1 MALITRRHFARQ
13 MAFAAALCGRPHW
26 AIGESHGP
34 FDADKQNGAP
44 PDPQTIRKLA
54 SQIVGQVITPQ
65 AADYDAARSI
75 FNRAFDRHP
84 AVIVRCGSPSDV
96 ARSLD
101 FAQAQH
107 LPLAVR
113 AGGHS
118 RLGFGMCDGGV
129 VIDLSAM
136 TRVDVDVTKR
146 VARAEAGAL
155 VRDLDTATQQFG
167 LATTSGGCPTVGIA
181 GFTLGGGEGR
191 LMEKYGAACDNLLW
205 AQVVTVDGRQVE
217 ASPKSN
223 PDLFWAIRG
232 GGGNFGVVT
241 ALEYQLHPVDQ
252 VLSGALTYPPGR
264 IPDLLQAYVKFL
276 AGAPDEMDAFAQLLP
291 SEQGRKLKVDVCYCG
306 DPRMGNDLLR
316 PLRAFKP
323 QDDSVKIMSYLNAQA
338 AGGFLSVPVAH
349 FQTNLLFRELSGA
362 AIAAITTAISDSPA
376 TCKVI
381 IVPLRGAVS
390 RVPMTD
396 TAFALR
402 EPAYEIDIAG
412 VWNTSAVKE
421 EVVRWVQA
429 TRDNLQPFAF
439 GVYVNQLGDTSDQL
453 VRSGY
458 GPNYARLMEIKKK
471 YDPNNVLRLNQNI
484 KPDSGSST

>member
-1 MALITRRHFARQ
+1 MALVTRRHFARQ
-13 MAFAAALCGRPHW
+13 MAFAAALCGRQLW
-26 AIGESHGP
+26 AIGESHRL
-34 FDADKQNGAP
+34 FDADKQNGAS
-44 PDPQTIRKLA
+44 PDSQMIRKLA
-54 SQIVGQVITPQ
+54 SQIVGQVITPE

-75 FNRAFDRHP
+75 FNRAFNRRP
-84 AVIVRCGSPSDV
+84 AVIVRCGRPSDV

-101 FAQAQH
+101 FAQAQN

-118 RLGFGMCDGGV
+118 RLGFGVCDGGV

-136 TRVDVDVTKR
+136 KRVEMDISNQ

-155 VRDLDTATQQFG
+155 VRDLDTATQRFG

-191 LMEKYGAACDNLLW
+191 LMEKYGAACDNLLS
-205 AQVVTVDGRQVE
+205 AQVVTVDGQQRE

-241 ALEYQLHPVDQ
+241 ALEYELHPVDQ
-252 VLSGALTYPPGR
+252 VLSGALTYPPGH
-264 IPDLLQAYVKFL
+264 IPDLLQAFVKFL
-276 AGAPDEMDAFAQLLP
+276 AEAPDEMDAFAQLLP
-291 SEQGRKLKVDVCYCG
+291 SERGRRLKVDLCYCG

-316 PLRAFKP
+316 PLRAFRP
-323 QDDSVKIMSYLNAQA
+323 QDDTVKIMSYLEAQA
-338 AGGFLSVPVAH
+338 AGGFLAAPVAH
-349 FQTNLLFRELSGA
+349 FQTNLFLRELSGA
-362 AIAAITTAISDSPA
+362 AIAAITTAINDAPA

-390 RVPMTD
+390 RVSMTA

-402 EPAYEIDIAG
+402 EPGYEIDIAG
-412 VWNTSAVKE
+412 VWNTTAARA
-421 EVVRWVQA
+421 EVVRWVRT
-429 TRDNLQPFAF
+429 TRDNLQPFAH
-439 GVYVNQLGDTSDQL
+439 GVYINQLGDTSDQL
-453 VRSGY
+453 VRSDY
-458 GPNYARLMEIKKK
+458 GSNYARLVEIKKK
-471 YDPNNVLRLNQNI
+471 YDPNNVLRLNQNS
-484 KPDSGSST
+484 KPDSASGT